1 VVWNLA
7 YVSRE
12 GKTRQRIMKI
22 NRSGKNIMAE
32 TIPREEWDFSECP
45 PNEAHDCWA
54 WEYSRECKL
63 IQEDVSQLRKR
74 KRKKTF
80 DAYFKSISMD
90 IFKGK
95 PGRAMHS
102 FYFCP
107 EFPEKPYLSVSS
119 KERERRQEVLCG
131 LKKEAMAA
139 TIDAHDLIPY
149 DIGSQV
155 DRAFRTGE
163 PINQIGSNELVMLR
177 INWAWPDNTLK
188 DQFAAW
194 LKKNRP
200 KDVKQRVQGNDG
212 PARQM
217 KCHLKDLGVWR
228 LLNVMDYTDAVPE
241 TEEVLGKSLYKDSTA
256 WDDSKKRACD
266 MLEAFTQSEVKRLQR
281 ATRPQ

>member
-1 VVWNLA
+1 
-7 YVSRE
+7 
-12 GKTRQRIMKI
+12 
-22 NRSGKNIMAE
+22 MAK
-32 TIPREEWDFSECP
+32 TIPRAEWDFSECHT
-45 PNEAHDCWA
+45 NEAHDCWA

-63 IQEDVSQLRKR
+63 ITEDVRRLRKR
-74 KRKKTF
+74 KREKTF

-95 PGRAMHS
+95 PGRAMYS

-107 EFPEKPYLSVSS
+107 EFPENPYLSVSS
-119 KERERRQEVLCG
+119 KERKRRQEVLYG

-177 INWAWPDNTLK
+177 IDWAWTDNILK
-188 DQFAAW
+188 NQFAAW

-200 KDVKQRVQGNDG
+200 KDVERRVQGG
-212 PARQM
+212 SVPPTQM
-217 KCHLKDLGVWR
+217 KKHLKDLGVWR
-228 LLNVMDYTDAVPE
+228 LLDVMDYTDAVPL
-241 TEEVLGKSLYKDSTA
+241 TEEEMGKSLYKEESE
-256 WDDSKKRACD
+256 WDKSKNRACD
-266 MLEAFTQSEVKRLQR
+266 MLEAFTQSEVKRLQH

>member
-1 VVWNLA
+1 MVWNLA

-12 GKTRQRIMKI
+12 GKTRPRIMKI

-107 EFPEKPYLSVSS
+107 EFPENPYLSVSS
-119 KERERRQEVLCG
+119 KERERRQEVLYG
-131 LKKEAMAA
+131 LEKEAMAA
-139 TIDAHDLIPY
+139 MIDAHDLIPY

-177 INWAWPDNTLK
+177 IDWAWTDSPLT

-200 KDVKQRVQGNDG
+200 KDVKQRVQGG
-212 PARQM
+212 GTLAKQM
-217 KCHLKDLGVWR
+217 KNQLKNLGVWR
-228 LLNVMDYTDAVPE
+228 LLNVIDYTDAVPL
-241 TEEVLGKSLYKDSTA
+241 TEEVLGKSLYKEESE
-256 WDDSKKRACD
+256 WSNSKKKPAIYWKHSRN
-266 MLEAFTQSEVKRLQR
+266 LK
-281 ATRPQ
+281 